1 MSFEREFHDFAGSA
15 VVHLSGG
22 VCAFV
27 GAVLLGPRI
36 GRFSKDGK
44 VKFILFEMIT
54 KNIII
59 GPEHTNNR
67 TFSTIHQ
74 SWSFHPDFWILCI

>member
-1 MSFEREFHDFAGSA
+1 MYPIQTHWAWGEDGWLSDTYGMEWNFPIFYIFLREFHDFGGSG

-44 VKFILFEMIT
+44 VSI
-54 KNIII
+54 
-59 GPEHTNNR
+59 
-67 TFSTIHQ
+67 
-74 SWSFHPDFWILCI
+74 

>member
-1 MSFEREFHDFAGSA
+1 MEWNFPIFYIFLREFHDFGGSG

-44 VKFILFEMIT
+44 VRI
-54 KNIII
+54 
-59 GPEHTNNR
+59 
-67 TFSTIHQ
+67 
-74 SWSFHPDFWILCI
+74 

>member
-1 MSFEREFHDFAGSA
+1 MFSVNAITLSFEREFHDFAGSA

-44 VKFILFEMIT
+44 V
-54 KNIII
+54 
-59 GPEHTNNR
+59 
-67 TFSTIHQ
+67 
-74 SWSFHPDFWILCI
+74 